1 MLLNAIS
8 PLDGRYKSEL
18 LDLASLVS
26 EEGLIRARITIEVE
40 YLISLSETKELGI
53 RVFTEDEKK
62 FLRGIKDREDILR
75 VKEIEATT
83 KHDVKAIEYYLKE
96 ILEANNLASH
106 VEWIHFGI
114 TSEDTNNLSHGVII
128 SQVLHK
134 VLLPKLGEIQLTLN
148 NFSQKYKDL
157 SMLARTHGQSAS
169 PTTMGKEFYVF
180 YSRLSRQVDFLKNYT
195 VLVKLNG
202 ATGNYN
208 AHYSAYPQI
217 DWPLF
222 VETFVNRLKSEYG
235 FCFTLNMVTTQIEPH
250 DTYAEL
256 FDTIRRTNT
265 ILIDFC
271 QDMWRYISDNWI
283 TQKPKEGEVGSS
295 TMPHKINPINFE
307 NAEGNL
313 GLANALCGF
322 FSTKLPISRL
332 QRDLSDSTVERN
344 FGVVFGHSIFAYL
357 SILKGL
363 EKISVNEGK
372 VREALLAH
380 PEIIAEAI
388 QTILRR
394 EGVAVPYEK
403 LKELTRG
410 KEVTMETFSSFIDS
424 LPVSAELKKELH
436 ACTPESYIGIASRI
450 VTDF

>member
-1 MLLNAIS
+1 MLSNAIS
-8 PLDGRYKSEL
+8 PLDGRYKDEL
-18 LDLASLVS
+18 QALSLLASEGGLV
-26 EEGLIRARITIEVE
+26 RARILIEVE
-40 YLISLSETKELGI
+40 YLISLSETEGLGI
-53 RVFTEDEKK
+53 RGFTDDEKK
-62 FLRGIKDREDILR
+62 FLRSIKDREDITR

-83 KHDVKAIEYYLKE
+83 KHDVKAVEYYLKE
-96 ILEANNLASH
+96 ILEKNNLASH
-106 VEWIHFGI
+106 VEWIHFGL

-128 SQVLHK
+128 SQVLHT
-134 VLLPKLGEIQLTLN
+134 VLIPKLQEIELVLT
-148 NFSQKYKDL
+148 DL
-157 SMLARTHGQSAS
+157 SRTNKNLPMLARTHGQSAS
-169 PTTMGKEFYVF
+169 PTTMGKELYVF
-180 YSRLSRQVDFLKNYT
+180 YSRLSRQVAFLKNYT

-208 AHYSAYPQI
+208 AHVSAYPAL

-222 VETFVNRLKSEYG
+222 SETFVTRLKNEYG

-256 FDTIRRTNT
+256 FDTIRRINT
-265 ILIDFC
+265 ILMDFS
-271 QDMWRYISDNWI
+271 QDMWRYISDGWV

-344 FGVVFGHSIFAYL
+344 FGVVFGHSILAYNSL
-357 SILKGL
+357 LKGL
-363 EKISVNEGK
+363 EKISINEK
-372 VREALLAH
+372 HIREALNAH

-410 KEVTMETFSSFIDS
+410 KEVTMETFGSFIDS
-424 LPVSAELKKELH
+424 LEVSPELKNELRSW
-436 ACTPESYIGIASRI
+436 TPETYIGIAPRI